1 MTPAG
6 EHRRGSTPLLILLCL
21 AQFMVILDVSI
32 VNVALPSIR
41 DGLGFSTAALAW
53 VIDAYAI
60 VFAGFL
66 LLGGRS
72 ADVLGARRTFLAGT
86 ILFSAASLAA
96 ALAQTEGM
104 LLVARA
110 IQGLGAAVISPSS
123 LAVITHSFSEG
134 RERTRAVGVWGAMAG
149 LGGTSGAL
157 AGGLLTQAIGWEA
170 IFLVNIPIGI
180 GVLVLGPRLI
190 PADPPS
196 ESERKH
202 FDALGAVLVT
212 AGLSSLVF
220 GIVRTDVLSW
230 GSPGVLV
237 PIALAAALIA
247 AFVYV
252 EARVAERPLMPLE
265 IFKRPA
271 LRTANIAMLLLAATT
286 FSMWFLVSLYLQQ
299 VLGSGPLLTGVQF
312 LPLTL
317 SVVAGTIVATRVIN
331 RVGPRPVLVGGL
343 LSTSLGLALLS
354 GVSPDGGYFL
364 NTVPG
369 GMFTTFGLGLAM
381 VAATVSAVQGVP
393 GNEAGLAS
401 GLINTSRM
409 VGGSIGVAALTTL
422 AATHSKTLLE
432 SGHSQAD
439 ALSSGFDLAFTVAAI
454 ATFAAAILTAALL
467 RSDSARVRTAA
478 NEAQGAVS

>member
-1 MTPAG
+1 MNPAG
-6 EHRRGSTPLLILLCL
+6 EQRRGSTPLLILLCL

-32 VNVALPSIR
+32 VNVALPSIK

-53 VIDAYAI
+53 VVDAYAI

-86 ILFSAASLAA
+86 VLFSVASLAA
-96 ALAQTEGM
+96 ALASTQGQ
-104 LLVARA
+104 LLGARA
-110 IQGLGAAVISPSS
+110 VQGLGAAVISPAS

-157 AGGLLTQAIGWEA
+157 AGGVLTQAIGWEA
-170 IFLVNIPIGI
+170 IFLVNIPIGAA
-180 GVLVLGPRLI
+180 VVFLGPRLI

-196 ESERKH
+196 TAGARSH
-202 FDALGAVLVT
+202 FDALGAILVT
-212 AGLSSLVF
+212 AGLTALVY
-220 GIVRTDVLSW
+220 GIVRTDNLSW
-230 GSPGVLV
+230 GSPGVLGPV
-237 PIALAAALIA
+237 AASAALIA
-247 AFVYV
+247 AFVWV
-252 EARVAERPLMPLE
+252 EARVASRPLMPLQ
-265 IFKRPA
+265 IFARPA
-271 LRTANIAMLLLAATT
+271 LRIANIAMLLLAATT

-299 VLGSGPLLTGVQF
+299 VLGSSPLLTGVEF

-317 SVVAGTIVATRVIN
+317 SVVAGTIVATRLIN
-331 RVGPRPVLVGGL
+331 RVGTRPVLVGGL
-343 LSTSLGLALLS
+343 FSISLGLALLS
-354 GVSPDGGYFL
+354 GVSPDGGYFI

-393 GNEAGLAS
+393 ASEAGLAS

-422 AATHSKTLLE
+422 AATHSDKLIA
-432 SGHSQAD
+432 SGHATAD
-439 ALSSGFDLAFTVAAI
+439 ALSSGFQLAFTVAAI
-454 ATFAAAILTAALL
+454 ATFGAAVLTTALL
-467 RSDSARVRTAA
+467 RSDRARVQTAA
-478 NEAQGAVS
+478 ASGT

>member
-6 EHRRGSTPLLILLCL
+6 TRRGSNALLVLLCL

-41 DGLGFSTAALAW
+41 DGLGFSTAGLAW

-60 VFAGFL
+60 IFAGFL

-86 ILFSAASLAA
+86 ALFSAASLAA

-104 LLVARA
+104 LLGARA
-110 IQGLGAAVISPSS
+110 VQGLGAAIISPSS
-123 LAVITHSFSEG
+123 LAVITNTFTES
-134 RERTRAVGVWGAMAG
+134 RERNRAVGVWGAMAG
-149 LGGTSGAL
+149 LGGTSGVI
-157 AGGLLTQAIGWEA
+157 AGGVLTQAIGWEA
-170 IFLVNIPIGI
+170 IFLINIPIGL
-180 GVLVLGPRLI
+180 LVLLSGPRLI
-190 PADPPS
+190 PADSPRQAARS
-196 ESERKH
+196 H

-212 AGLSSLVF
+212 AGLTSLVF

-230 GSPGVLV
+230 GSPGVLG

-247 AFVYV
+247 AFVFV
-252 EARVAERPLMPLE
+252 EARVAERPLMPLQ

-271 LRTANIAMLLLAATT
+271 LRTANIAMLLLSAPVFA
-286 FSMWFLVSLYLQQ
+286 MWFLVSLYLQQ
-299 VLGSGPLLTGVQF
+299 VLGSSPLLTGVEF

-317 SVVAGTIVATRVIN
+317 SVVTGTIVATRLIN
-331 RVGPRPVLVGGL
+331 RIGPKPIIVGGM
-343 LSTSLGLALLS
+343 LSISLGLALFTGL
-354 GVSPDGGYFL
+354 SPDGGYAL
-364 NTVPG
+364 NILPG
-369 GMFTTFGLGLAM
+369 GVFTTFGLGLSI
-381 VAATVSAVQGVP
+381 VAVTVSAVQGVP
-393 GNEAGLAS
+393 ADEAGLAS

-432 SGHSQAD
+432 SGHSSAD
-439 ALSSGFDLAFTVAAI
+439 ALSSGFDVAFTAGAAVA
-454 ATFAAAILTAALL
+454 FAAALLVAGLL
-467 RSDSARVRTAA
+467 RTERSRMPDAEPEPAR
-478 NEAQGAVS
+478 